1 VSNDQRIQ
9 LALTV
14 KRFSSN
20 QRMPITQIPF
30 QDPVA
35 PEKPQPE
42 QLGLYDSQDWE
53 TAYRD
58 LDAHVP
64 HLLIQ
69 LQDDLQRSR
78 KREAAW
84 ISIIV
89 HLIVFMVLVYLPWI
103 QKNVWHRVV
112 VVPVDSTQNK
122 NLTFLAL
129 PPDLQKPTRRPNT
142 NIASD
147 KDRIAMSRHPELD
160 PKELRKILATP
171 PPGAPGMN
179 GPRAPQSAPQAM
191 AQNQPPAPQ
200 QGQQQTQRPQF
211 QSDQTAQLQTP
222 ARPNNSFAKYGTGMS
237 AGSAVQEAA
246 AAAAA
251 RRGGG
256 GGQEGDFGLG
266 TGAHG
271 RALGNLE
278 ILSDTQGVDF
288 GPYLQR
294 ILQDVRENWYR
305 AIPESAEMKKGKLM
319 IEFAITKDG
328 KVADMRLVATS
339 NDVAL
344 DRAAWA
350 GISASN
356 PFPPLPSDFT
366 GPYLALRFRF
376 FYNPDKSDLQ

>member
-1 VSNDQRIQ
+1 
-9 LALTV
+9 
-14 KRFSSN
+14 
-20 QRMPITQIPF
+20 MPITQIPF

-35 PEKPQPE
+35 PPEKPQPE
-42 QLGLYDSQDWE
+42 QLGLYDTRDWE

-78 KREAAW
+78 WREAIW

-89 HLIVFMVLVYLPWI
+89 HMVITIALWNFNLIEKYVG
-103 QKNVWHRVV
+103 WHTAV
-112 VVPVDSTQNK
+112 VVPMDSTKDK

-129 PPDLQKPTRRPNT
+129 PPDMQKPTRRPNT

-147 KDRIAMSRHPELD
+147 KDRIATSRHPELD
-160 PKELRKILATP
+160 VKELQKILATP
-171 PPGAPGMN
+171 PPGAPGMT
-179 GPRAPQSAPQAM
+179 GPREPQPAAPQAM
-191 AQNQPPAPQ
+191 AQNQPPSPQ
-200 QGQQQTQRPQF
+200 PGQQQTPRPQF
-211 QSDQTAQLQTP
+211 QSNQTAQLQLP
-222 ARPNNSFAKYGTGMS
+222 ARPNDSFSKYGTGMT
-237 AGSAVQEAA
+237 AGSAIQQATQAA
-246 AAAAA
+246 AAH
-251 RRGGG
+251 RGG

-271 RALGNLE
+271 RQLGNLE
-278 ILSDTQGVDF
+278 VLSDTQGVDF

-294 ILQDVRENWYR
+294 ILQEVRENWYR
-305 AIPESAEMKKGKLM
+305 AIPESAEMKKGKLA

-328 KVADMRLVATS
+328 KVADMRLMASS

-376 FYNPDKSDLQ
+376 YYNPDKADLQ